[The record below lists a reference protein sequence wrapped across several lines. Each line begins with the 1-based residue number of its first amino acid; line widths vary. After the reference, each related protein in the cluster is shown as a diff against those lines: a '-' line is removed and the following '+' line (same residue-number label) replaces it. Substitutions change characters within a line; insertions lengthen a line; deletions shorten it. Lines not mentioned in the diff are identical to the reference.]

1 MADENVYISDG
12 KVEVE
17 FRPAIEDYIHVSN
30 SISGS
35 VPQPRLFKLSYY
47 FVYLLNAIIVP
58 VILVF
63 HFHSMSGF
71 ALFAFNVFFL
81 VYAND
86 RLINWYNRIYF
97 ARIYSG
103 IDDHLLRVEASSDGI
118 STQYDGITGF
128 IPWKWFR
135 RIEETETT
143 VFIFTMDSAIMV
155 RKSGFVSEAHKNEFP
170 GIVRERIG
178 SNVSHLNKP
187 STS

>member
-1 MADENVYISDG
+1 MSDENATIPDD

-30 SISGS
+30 SISES
-35 VPQPRLFKLSYY
+35 VPKPRLFKISYY
-47 FVYLLNAIIVP
+47 FVYLLNAIVVP
-58 VILVF
+58 FILVF
-63 HFHSMSGF
+63 HFHSMMGF

-86 RLINWYNRIYF
+86 RLINWYNRVYF
-97 ARIYSG
+97 ARIYGG
-103 IDDHLLRVEASSDGI
+103 IDDHLMRVAVGNEGISCHYDGI
-118 STQYDGITGF
+118 SSF

-135 RIEETETT
+135 RIAETETT

-155 RKSGFVSEAHKNEFP
+155 RKSGFVSEAHKNEFL
-170 GIVRERIG
+170 GIIRERIG
-178 SNVSHLNKP
+178 SKVSLINKP